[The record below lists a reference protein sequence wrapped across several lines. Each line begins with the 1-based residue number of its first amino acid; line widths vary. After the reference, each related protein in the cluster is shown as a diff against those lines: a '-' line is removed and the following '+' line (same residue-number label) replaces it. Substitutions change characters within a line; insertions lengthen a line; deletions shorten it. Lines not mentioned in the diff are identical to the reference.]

1 MKLYIYN
8 LFYELLQLISLKS
21 FLYFR
26 GALAPKGIP
35 LLLLHNEPPVHLIVV
50 NHLELQQHGDIDIPI
65 THKLKA

>member
-35 LLLLHNEPPVHLIVV
+35 FKPRLRNLIAPRLIRRQLHDASGQER
-50 NHLELQQHGDIDIPI
+50 
-65 THKLKA
+65 K